1 MLKAIKNNG
10 SYIARSTFSTG
21 VFKIRNI
28 YILKTNGETNMTI
41 TTAQIQSGLSH
52 FIGYLKLPGILPD
65 SLSFLY
71 LILLLALSLALIFKG
86 KAVWKILFGILGAYI
101 GAVFS
106 ISLMDMIHYT
116 KIPVLIIAAAGA
128 LLGAI
133 LLLFL
138 VRLSLSA
145 GFAYIAYLVVSLLSG
160 HNFIISIVAALI
172 AFAVAYI
179 LYNKIIIILAGL
191 IGMVI
196 LWYVFLRFGA
206 SYSVSLLLAIIIFA
220 LGMYL
225 QFTEKSRFRKNAMR
239 KKEQEQIYMQQ

>member
-1 MLKAIKNNG
+1 
-10 SYIARSTFSTG
+10 
-21 VFKIRNI
+21 
-28 YILKTNGETNMTI
+28 MTI
-41 TTAQIQSGLSH
+41 TTGQIQSGIYH

-65 SLSFLY
+65 NLSFLY
-71 LILLLALSLALIFKG
+71 LILLLALGLALIFKG
-86 KAVWKILFGILGAYI
+86 KAVWKLLFGILGAYI

-106 ISLMDMIHYT
+106 ISIMDMIHYT

-145 GFAYIAYLVVSLLSG
+145 GFAYITYLSFSILSG
-160 HNFIISIVAALI
+160 HNFIISIIAALI
-172 AFAVAYI
+172 AFSVAYI
-179 LYNKIIIILAGL
+179 LYNKIIVILAGL

-196 LWYVFLRFGA
+196 LWFVFSRFGA
-206 SYSVSLLLAIIIFA
+206 SYSVSVLLAVIIFA
-220 LGMYL
+220 IGMYL
-225 QFTEKSRFRKNAMR
+225 QFTEKSRYHKNEMR